1 MAAPKHVAKKL
12 REMLGNEAGESM
24 VEWLEE
30 RDTHVDD
37 LRRET
42 HAEFTAVRQEI
53 GALREEMRAGF
64 AALESKMTQSFAA
77 LESKMTQVSAALESK
92 MTQDSARLESKM
104 TQGSAAMEVKFAQR
118 NAELMK
124 WALGFWIASLLGVVG
139 ALVALTRV
147 PR

>member
-24 VEWLEE
+24 VEWLDE
-30 RDTHVDD
+30 RDTHFDE

-42 HAEFTAVRQEI
+42 RAEFGAVRQEI
-53 GALREEMRAGF
+53 GVLREEMRASF
-64 AALESKMTQSFAA
+64 AAAEARSTALESKMAQGFAA
-77 LESKMTQVSAALESK
+77 TET
-92 MTQDSARLESKM
+92 TF
-104 TQGSAAMEVKFAQR
+104 AAMESKLTQGFAAMDVRFSQR

-124 WALGFWIASLLGVVG
+124 WALGFWIASLIGVVG
-139 ALVALTRV
+139 ALAAFTRV

>member
-24 VEWLEE
+24 VEWLDE
-30 RDTHVDD
+30 RDTHYDE
-37 LRRET
+37 LRR
-42 HAEFTAVRQEI
+42 
-53 GALREEMRAGF
+53 EMRAGF
-64 AALESKMTQSFAA
+64 AAVDARIEQRFAAFEARLTEMDSKMTQRFAEMDTRIAQGFAA
-77 LESKMTQVSAALESK
+77 M
-92 MTQDSARLESKM
+92 D
-104 TQGSAAMEVKFAQR
+104 VKFAQR

-139 ALVALTRV
+139 ALAALTRV

>member
-24 VEWLEE
+24 VEWLDE
-30 RDTHVDD
+30 RDTHYDE
-37 LRRET
+37 LRR
-42 HAEFTAVRQEI
+42 
-53 GALREEMRAGF
+53 EMRAGF
-64 AALESKMTQSFAA
+64 AAVDARIEQRFAA
-77 LESKMTQVSAALESK
+77 FE
-92 MTQDSARLESKM
+92 ARLTELDAKM
-104 TQGSAAMEVKFAQR
+104 AQGFAAMDVRFSQR

-139 ALVALTRV
+139 ALAALTRV

>member
-24 VEWLEE
+24 VEWLDE
-30 RDTHVDD
+30 RDTHYDEV
-37 LRRET
+37 RRET
-42 HAEFTAVRQEI
+42 RAEFAAVRQEI
-53 GALREEMRAGF
+53 RQEINVLREEMRAGF
-64 AALESKMTQSFAA
+64 AAAETRVTA
-77 LESKMTQVSAALESK
+77 LESKMTQAFAAAETRSTGLESK
-92 MTQDSARLESKM
+92 MA
-104 TQGSAAMEVKFAQR
+104 QGFAAMEVKIAQR

-139 ALVALTRV
+139 ALAALIRV

>member
-24 VEWLEE
+24 VEWLDE
-30 RDTHVDD
+30 RDTHDD
-37 LRRET
+37 ELRR
-42 HAEFTAVRQEI
+42 
-53 GALREEMRAGF
+53 EMRAGF
-64 AALESKMTQSFAA
+64 AAVDARIEQRFAAFEARLTEMDSKMTQRLADMDTRIAQGFAA
-77 LESKMTQVSAALESK
+77 M
-92 MTQDSARLESKM
+92 D
-104 TQGSAAMEVKFAQR
+104 VKFAQR

-139 ALVALTRV
+139 ALAALTRV

>member
-24 VEWLEE
+24 VEWLDE
-30 RDTHVDD
+30 RDTHYDE
-37 LRRET
+37 LRRDT
-42 HAEFTAVRQEI
+42 RGEFAAVRQEIRQEI

-64 AALESKMTQSFAA
+64 AAIETRFIGMESKMTQSFAA
-77 LESKMTQVSAALESK
+77 M
-92 MTQDSARLESKM
+92 D
-104 TQGSAAMEVKFAQR
+104 VKFAQR

>member
-24 VEWLEE
+24 VEWLDE
-30 RDTHVDD
+30 RDTHDD
-37 LRRET
+37 ELRR
-42 HAEFTAVRQEI
+42 
-53 GALREEMRAGF
+53 EMRAGF
-64 AALESKMTQSFAA
+64 AAVDARIEQRFAAFEARLTEMDSKMTQRLADMDTRIAQGFAA
-77 LESKMTQVSAALESK
+77 M
-92 MTQDSARLESKM
+92 D
-104 TQGSAAMEVKFAQR
+104 VKFAHR

-139 ALVALTRV
+139 ALAALTRV

>member
-24 VEWLEE
+24 VEWLDE
-30 RDTHVDD
+30 RDTHYDE
-37 LRRET
+37 LRRD
-42 HAEFTAVRQEI
+42 
-53 GALREEMRAGF
+53 MRAGF
-64 AALESKMTQSFAA
+64 AAVDARIEQRFAAFEARLTEMDSKMVQRFAEMDTRIAQGFAA
-77 LESKMTQVSAALESK
+77 M
-92 MTQDSARLESKM
+92 D
-104 TQGSAAMEVKFAQR
+104 VKFAQR

-139 ALVALTRV
+139 ALAALTRV

>member
-24 VEWLEE
+24 VEWLDE
-30 RDTHVDD
+30 RDTHDD
-37 LRRET
+37 ELRR
-42 HAEFTAVRQEI
+42 
-53 GALREEMRAGF
+53 EMRAGF
-64 AALESKMTQSFAA
+64 AAVDARIEQRFAAFEARLTEMDSKMTQRFAEMDTRIAQGFAA
-77 LESKMTQVSAALESK
+77 M
-92 MTQDSARLESKM
+92 D
-104 TQGSAAMEVKFAQR
+104 VKFAQR

-139 ALVALTRV
+139 ALAALTRV

>member
-24 VEWLEE
+24 VEWLDE
-30 RDTHVDD
+30 RDTHDD
-37 LRRET
+37 ELRR
-42 HAEFTAVRQEI
+42 
-53 GALREEMRAGF
+53 EMRAGF
-64 AALESKMTQSFAA
+64 AAVDARIEQRFAA
-77 LESKMTQVSAALESK
+77 FE
-92 MTQDSARLESKM
+92 ARLTEMDSKV
-104 TQGSAAMEVKFAQR
+104 TQRLADMDTRIAQGFAAMDVKFAHR

-139 ALVALTRV
+139 ALAALTRV

>member
-24 VEWLEE
+24 VEWLDE
-30 RDTHVDD
+30 RDTHYDE
-37 LRRET
+37 LRRD
-42 HAEFTAVRQEI
+42 
-53 GALREEMRAGF
+53 MRAGF
-64 AALESKMTQSFAA
+64 AAVDARIEQRFAAVEARLTEMDSKMVQRFAEMDTRIAQGFAA
-77 LESKMTQVSAALESK
+77 M
-92 MTQDSARLESKM
+92 D
-104 TQGSAAMEVKFAQR
+104 VKFAQR

-139 ALVALTRV
+139 ALAALTRV

>member
-24 VEWLEE
+24 VEWLDE
-30 RDTHVDD
+30 RDTHDD
-37 LRRET
+37 ELRR
-42 HAEFTAVRQEI
+42 
-53 GALREEMRAGF
+53 EMRAGF
-64 AALESKMTQSFAA
+64 AAVDARIEQRFAAFEARLTEMDSKMTQRLADMDTRIAQGFAA
-77 LESKMTQVSAALESK
+77 M
-92 MTQDSARLESKM
+92 D
-104 TQGSAAMEVKFAQR
+104 VKFAQR

-139 ALVALTRV
+139 TLAALTLV

>member
-24 VEWLEE
+24 VEWLDE
-30 RDTHVDD
+30 RDTHYDE
-37 LRRET
+37 LRKET
-42 HAEFTAVRQEI
+42 RAEFAAIRQEIRQEI

-64 AALESKMTQSFAA
+64 AAAEARFTGIDSKIVQGFAG
-77 LESKMTQVSAALESK
+77 V
-92 MTQDSARLESKM
+92 
-104 TQGSAAMEVKFAQR
+104 EVTLAQR

-139 ALVALTRV
+139 ALAALTRV
-147 PR
+147 SR

>member
-24 VEWLEE
+24 VEWLDE
-30 RDTHVDD
+30 RDTHDD
-37 LRRET
+37 ELRR
-42 HAEFTAVRQEI
+42 
-53 GALREEMRAGF
+53 EMRAGF
-64 AALESKMTQSFAA
+64 AAVDARIEQRFAAFEARLTEMDSKMTQRFAEMHTRIAQGFAA
-77 LESKMTQVSAALESK
+77 M
-92 MTQDSARLESKM
+92 D
-104 TQGSAAMEVKFAQR
+104 VKFAQR

-139 ALVALTRV
+139 ALAALTRV

>member
-24 VEWLEE
+24 VDWLDE
-30 RDTHVDD
+30 RDTHYDV
-37 LRRET
+37 LRQET
-42 HAEFTAVRQEI
+42 RADIAELRQETRAEFAAVRQEI
-53 GALREEMRAGF
+53 HALRDETRAEFAAVRQEIHTLREEMRAGF
-64 AALESKMTQSFAA
+64 AAAESKVA
-77 LESKMTQVSAALESK
+77 
-92 MTQDSARLESKM
+92 
-104 TQGSAAMEVKFAQR
+104 QGCAAMEVKFAQR

-139 ALVALTRV
+139 ALAALTRV